1 MPQKGKKARASKKS
15 TKRKAGAKAPR
26 NYRQESM
33 KGSGTKSARS
43 RSTKRVTARGTTAS
57 AAKTARSR
65 STKRVT
71 ARAAPVRFVPG
82 GPNDNLEKIDHIV
95 VLMMENRSFDHMLG
109 YLKLEGS
116 NPEVDGLDAGMSN
129 TYEGNSYAVHRLP
142 GTIFKHDPGHQGD
155 AVAQQLSNHNGGF
168 VTNYASIYAADD
180 PALIM
185 GYHNASSVP
194 VYDHLARNFCV
205 CDRWFCSVPGATWP
219 NRLYAATGKS
229 PSKDNQTVP
238 YYDLPSFV
246 RHLDAAKVSWGW
258 YAHDMATLRLIDGK
272 YRVSYGS
279 NFFWFDRSTWLNP
292 ITFLDHAASGNLPAV
307 SWIDPN
313 FVDYSVTGPRES
325 NDDHPPSDVMAGQD
339 LALKLYNAVINSP
352 AWAKSLLLIIY
363 DEHGGFYDHVEP
375 EDAADDNP
383 NFRRY
388 GIRVPAIIVSPWVER
403 GNVSHKVF
411 DHTSIIKTILLRFC
425 RRPDGTIPD
434 MGARVNNAEP
444 LGTLLTLST
453 PREPTPIEAYQHLI
467 NRVAEWRSD
476 GFKKRTM
483 SQARG
488 RAPAVRE
495 TTEFQVGIEKA
506 RQRLRKEGLPE
517 GQP

>member
-1 MPQKGKKARASKKS
+1 MAQKSKKAGASKNS
-15 TKRKAGAKAPR
+15 TKRKQGAQAPR
-26 NYRQESM
+26 HD
-33 KGSGTKSARS
+33 KSRVSAIK
-43 RSTKRVTARGTTAS
+43 STQSSSTRRVAARGTKAS
-57 AAKTARSR
+57 RAKTVRSL
-65 STKRVT
+65 SGKRVT
-71 ARAAPVRFVPG
+71 ARAAPVRFVAG

-116 NPEVDGLDAGMSN
+116 NPKVDGLDAEMSN
-129 TYEGNSYAVHRLP
+129 SHNSTSYPVHRLP
-142 GTIFKHDPGHQGD
+142 GTLFEHDPGHQGD

-168 VTNYASIYAADD
+168 VTSYASIHPEDD

-185 GYHNASSVP
+185 GYHNGSSVP
-194 VYDHLARNFCV
+194 VYDHLARNFCT

-219 NRLYAATGKS
+219 NRLYAVAGKS
-229 PSKDNQTVP
+229 PSKDNKKVP
-238 YYDLPSFV
+238 IYDLPSFV
-246 RHLDAAKVSWGW
+246 RHLDAAKVSWSW
-258 YAHDMATLRLIDGK
+258 YAHDMASLRLIDRR
-272 YRVSYGS
+272 YRVGHGS
-279 NFFWFDRSTWLNP
+279 KFFWFDRRTLVNRV
-292 ITFLDHAASGNLPAV
+292 TFLDHAASGKLPAV

-339 LALKLYNAVINSP
+339 LALKLYNAVVNSP
-352 AWAKSLLLIIY
+352 AWKKTLLLIVY

-375 EDAADDNP
+375 EDAADDNS
-383 NFRRY
+383 NFQKF
-388 GIRVPAIIVSPWVER
+388 GVRVPAIVVSPWVER
-403 GNVSHKVF
+403 GKVSHKVF

-444 LGTLLTLST
+444 LGTLLTLAA
-453 PREPTPIEAYQHLI
+453 PREPTPIHAYQHLI
-467 NRVAEWRSD
+467 ERVAQWRAD

-483 SQARG
+483 RQAKG
-488 RAPAVRE
+488 RAPEFRE
-495 TTEFQVGIEKA
+495 VTEFQTGIEKA
-506 RQRLRKEGLPE
+506 RERLREEGLPE

>member
-1 MPQKGKKARASKKS
+1 MPQKSKKARASKNS

-26 NYRQESM
+26 HYGQESRNA
-33 KGSGTKSARS
+33 SGTTSARS
-43 RSTKRVTARGTTAS
+43 RSTKRVTARGTKVN
-57 AAKTARSR
+57 AARTARSR
-65 STKRVT
+65 SAKRVT
-71 ARAAPVRFVPG
+71 ARAAPARFVPG

-116 NPEVDGLDAGMSN
+116 NPDVDGLDAGMSN
-129 TYEGNSYAVHRLP
+129 THNGNSYTVHPLP
-142 GTIFKHDPGHQGD
+142 GTVFEHDPGHEGN

-168 VTNYASIYAADD
+168 VTNYASIHAKDD

-185 GYHNASSVP
+185 GYHNASALP
-194 VYDHLARNFCV
+194 VYDHLARHFCI
-205 CDRWFCSVPGATWP
+205 CDSWFCSVPGATWP
-219 NRLYAATGKS
+219 NRLYAATGQS
-229 PSKDNQTVP
+229 SSKDNKRVP
-238 YYDLPSFV
+238 IYDSPSFV
-246 RHLDAAKVSWGW
+246 RHLDAAKVSWRW
-258 YAHDMATLRLIDGK
+258 YAHDMATLRLIDGR
-272 YRVSYGS
+272 YRVGRGS
-279 NFFWFDRSTWLNP
+279 NFFWFDRRTLVNP
-292 ITFLDHAASGNLPAV
+292 TTFLDHAASGDLAAV

-313 FVDYSVTGPRES
+313 FVDYSFTGPRES

-339 LALKLYNAVINSP
+339 LALKLYNAVVNSP
-352 AWAKSLLLIIY
+352 AWKKTLLLIVY

-383 NFRRY
+383 DFQKF
-388 GIRVPAIIVSPWVER
+388 GVRVPALVVSPWVER
-403 GNVSHKVF
+403 GKVSHKVF

-467 NRVAEWRSD
+467 DRVGQWRVD

-483 SQARG
+483 RQARG
-488 RAPAVRE
+488 QPPAVRE
-495 TTEFQVGIEKA
+495 ITEFQVGIEKA
-506 RQRLRKEGLPE
+506 TQRLRKEGLPE

>member
-1 MPQKGKKARASKKS
+1 MPQKSKTARASKKS
-15 TKRKAGAKAPR
+15 TKRKPEAKAPR
-26 NYRQESM
+26 TYSQKSR
-33 KGSGTKSARS
+33 KATGTKSDRS
-43 RSTKRVTARGTTAS
+43 RSTKRVTARGTKAS
-57 AAKTARSR
+57 AARSARSR
-65 STKRVT
+65 SIKRVT

-82 GPNDNLEKIDHIV
+82 GRNDNLEKIDHIV

-116 NPEVDGLDAGMSN
+116 NPNVDGLDAEMSN
-129 TYEGNSYAVHRLP
+129 SHNGTSYPVQRLI
-142 GTIFKHDPGHQGD
+142 GTVFEHDPGHGAD

-168 VTNYASIYAADD
+168 VSNYASIHAEDD

-185 GYHNASSVP
+185 GYHNGSSVP

-219 NRLYAATGKS
+219 NRLYAVAGKS
-229 PSKDNQTVP
+229 PSQAKKVP
-238 YYDLPSFV
+238 IYDLPSFV

-258 YAHDMATLRLIDGK
+258 YAHDVATLRLIDGK
-272 YRVSYGS
+272 YRVGHRSK
-279 NFFWFDRSTWLNP
+279 FFWFDRRTWLKP
-292 ITFLDHAASGNLPAV
+292 ITFLHHAASGNLPAV

-339 LALKLYNAVINSP
+339 LALKLYNAIVNSP
-352 AWAKSLLLIIY
+352 AWKKTLLLIVY

-375 EDAADDNP
+375 KDAPDNNP
-383 NFRRY
+383 SFQTY
-388 GIRVPAIIVSPWVER
+388 GVRVPALVISPWVER
-403 GNVSHKVF
+403 GKVSHKLF

-425 RRPDGTIPD
+425 RQLDGTIPD
-434 MGARVNNAEP
+434 MGLRVTNAEQ
-444 LGTLLTLST
+444 LGSLLTLT
-453 PREPTPIEAYQHLI
+453 APREPTPIEAYQHLI
-467 NRVAEWRSD
+467 ERVAQWRVD

-483 SQARG
+483 RQARG
-488 RAPAVRE
+488 QAPERRE
-495 TTEFQVGIEKA
+495 VTEFQEGIEEA
-506 RQRLRKEGLPE
+506 RKRLRKEGLPE

>member
-1 MPQKGKKARASKKS
+1 MPQKSKKARASKS
-15 TKRKAGAKAPR
+15 TTKRKAGAKAPR
-26 NYRQESM
+26 NDGQEVG
-33 KGSGTKSARS
+33 KASGTDSAGS
-43 RSTKRVTARGTTAS
+43 H
-57 AAKTARSR
+57 

-71 ARAAPVRFVPG
+71 ARASKARAAKKAGSKSTKKVSARAKPVKFVAG
-82 GPNDNLEKIDHIV
+82 GSNENLEKIDHIV

-116 NPEVDGLDAGMSN
+116 NPNVDGLDAAMSN
-129 TYEGNSYAVHRLP
+129 SYNDTVYPVHPLS
-142 GTIFKHDPGHQGD
+142 GTKFEHDPGHQGD

-168 VTNYASIYAADD
+168 VANYASIHGEDE
-180 PALIM
+180 PALVM
-185 GYHNASSVP
+185 GYHNGSSVP

-229 PSKDNQTVP
+229 PSKDNEGVP
-238 YYDLPSFV
+238 IYDLPSFV
-246 RHLDAAKVSWGW
+246 RHLDAANVSWGW

-272 YRVSYGS
+272 YRVGHGS
-279 NFFWFDRSTWLNP
+279 NFFWFDRRTWLNP
-292 ITFLDHAASGNLPAV
+292 ITFLDHAASGDLPAV

-339 LALKLYNAVINSP
+339 LVLKLYNAVVNSP
-352 AWAKSLLLIIY
+352 AWKKTLLLIVY

-383 NFRRY
+383 QFQKF
-388 GIRVPAIIVSPWVER
+388 GVRVPAIVVSPWVER
-403 GNVSHKVF
+403 GKVSHKVF

-434 MGARVNNAEP
+434 MGARVNNADQ
-444 LGTLLTLST
+444 LGTLLTLAA
-453 PREPTPIEAYQHLI
+453 PREPTPIDAYQHLI
-467 NRVAEWRSD
+467 DRVAQWRVD

-483 SQARG
+483 RQARG
-488 RAPAVRE
+488 RAPEMRE
-495 TTEFQVGIEKA
+495 VTEFQVGIEEA
-506 RQRLRKEGLPE
+506 RKRLREEGLPE